1 MRNGKMVNFNPV
13 LTALRGCNTAI
24 YYISAGSAAK
34 TTMFYLLKYLTK
46 DPTVRTCTASIAKSC
61 HDDII
66 AYPSVADNTG
76 TDERT
81 AQHWLNRIM
90 NKFNGYGEYSGM
102 LICAC
107 LLGAVAEPISHKA
120 ETLSLKS
127 TLAAQHTIGNEAHD
141 DKDDHAYFDDLEKEE
156 EEQHRQD
163 AGDEEDKKLP
173 IYSDGDLAL
182 DALDDDSSSEPAVS
196 RCGVSTHR
204 SASSPS
210 KSKDESK

>member
-1 MRNGKMVNFNPV
+1 MWDHLEVALYKLMDACEMGRDLEPLYLGRLIEFLPDFHHDKLFRAITMRNGKMVNFNPV

-120 ETLSLKS
+120 ETLSL
-127 TLAAQHTIGNEAHD
+127 
-141 DKDDHAYFDDLEKEE
+141 
-156 EEQHRQD
+156 
-163 AGDEEDKKLP
+163 
-173 IYSDGDLAL
+173 
-182 DALDDDSSSEPAVS
+182 
-196 RCGVSTHR
+196 
-204 SASSPS
+204 
-210 KSKDESK
+210 